1 MTFLTKTQRWNPFDE
16 LATLRN
22 ELDRLSPRFTAPE
35 TDEMFASRWAPATDI
50 IETPD
55 ALVMKTELPGLT
67 DKDVSVEIENG
78 MITIRG
84 ERKHEEETKD
94 KGYLRVERSYG
105 KFVRTFALPN
115 DVEIDKINAT
125 FDNGLL
131 ELTIPRKAEARPKT
145 VRLNV
150 KPVKAAAA

>member
-1 MTFLTKTQRWNPFDE
+1 MTFLTKRERWNPFDQ
-16 LATLRN
+16 LSTLRN
-22 ELDRLSPRFTAPE
+22 ELDRLVPRFTTPD
-35 TDEMFASRWAPATDI
+35 TDDMLVTRWAPPTDI
-50 IETPD
+50 IETPE

-78 MITIRG
+78 MITLRG
-84 ERKHEEETKD
+84 ERKIEEETKE

-115 DVEIDKINAT
+115 NVEIEKINAT

-131 ELTIPRKAEARPKT
+131 ELTIPRKEEARPKT

>member
-1 MTFLTKTQRWNPFDE
+1 MTFLTKRERWNPFDQ
-16 LATLRN
+16 LSTLRN
-22 ELDRLSPRFTAPE
+22 ELDRLVPRFNTPE
-35 TDEMFASRWAPATDI
+35 TDEMLVTRWAPPTDI
-50 IETPD
+50 IETQE

-84 ERKHEEETKD
+84 ERKIEEETKE

-115 DVEIDKINAT
+115 NVEIEKINAT